1 MDIPIYLPNDG
12 ELVYAS
18 GYDEFKQS
26 LYLLLKTAYG
36 RFLQSANMGSRL
48 ELHTS
53 DFMLLKMGVIATV
66 EQLQGCQCTDVTM
79 VGDSMVIRVSYNGV
93 FRDYSFSLGSF
104 VE

>member
-26 LYLLLKTAYG
+26 LYLLLKTGYG
-36 RFLQSANMGSRL
+36 RFLQSPSLGSRMD
-48 ELHTS
+48 LHTA
-53 DFMLLKMGVIATV
+53 DFMLLKMGVTATV
-66 EQLQGCQCTDVTM
+66 EQLPGCKCVDVGV
-79 VGDSMVIRVSYNGV
+79 VGDSLVVRVSYNGS

-104 VE
+104 VS